1 MIPKRLLEKLSL
13 HARNVLRNAG
23 DIAKSARADS
33 VEPEHML
40 LAVLREDGSFG
51 NIFLGN
57 AGLTRIS
64 ATKGASDG
72 SGRRKGGLPISQDGK
87 AILAQTYLI
96 ASDFR
101 SPYVGTEHIAYAL
114 LENPDRRLEAIFAE
128 AGIDPDK
135 TLDALEAQ
143 LEPEHLPGFGK
154 LFDLPDVSIAGP
166 DEESKDDL
174 PFLSQYAVDLGY
186 ESERRDEAFFGRDT
200 EIERVIRILGRKEK
214 NNPLLLGDPGVGKT
228 AIVTALAR
236 RLRDGSVPD
245 ALAGKRILALDLAL
259 VISGT
264 SFRGEFEARI
274 KDILHEVKEHPEIIL
289 FVDELHTI
297 VGAGNTQGGLD
308 AANILKPA
316 LARGEIRMI
325 GATTPS
331 EYKKHV
337 EKDPAL
343 ARRFQPVSVR
353 EPSPD
358 ETCDLLRR
366 IRSSYEKFHGVS
378 IGNDLVDLSVSLS
391 VRHMHDRFLPDKAID
406 ILDEA
411 SSLAKSRR
419 GTDHAGRAAAAV
431 EHALRNLREE
441 KESLVR
447 DNRLDE
453 AAALLDDE
461 EQLRRE
467 QRRLE
472 RRSSTGSATPKVTL
486 DRRDILE
493 TVSSMSGIP
502 FSALERET
510 PTERLSRLGDR
521 LRKSVTNQEE
531 AVSAVESTLVRA
543 VSGVRDPGKP
553 LGSFL
558 FLGPTGVGKTLL
570 AKAVAEHYFGGED
583 RLIRMDMSEFM
594 ERHSV
599 AQMIGAPAGYVGF
612 GEGGKLTERVR
623 RTPHAV
629 VLFDEVEK
637 AHPDVWNILLQ
648 VLDEGF
654 LTDSEGTR
662 VSFRNTLVILTSNL
676 GTDRFRGS
684 GRIGFSGPGG
694 PKEKIPMELREAV
707 LKETGKTLRPELLAR
722 IGETVVFN
730 PLGPK
735 AMERVVRL
743 ELDALRQRLGRQG
756 VSLSAGTDV
765 VRFLAKRSVSSEHGA
780 RLVRRTVE
788 ELVSLPIART
798 LIGHGFDPESSDS
811 KIRVRCVADGDAV
824 SCSVS

>member
-23 DIAKSARADS
+23 DIAKSAKAAS
-33 VEPEHML
+33 VDPEHLL

-51 NIFLGN
+51 RIFLGN
-57 AGLTRIS
+57 VGLDRTSPEKRE
-64 ATKGASDG
+64 ADG
-72 SGRRKGGLPISQDGK
+72 VGRRKGGLPLSRDGK
-87 AILAQTYLI
+87 AVLAQAYLI

-114 LENPDRRLEAIFAE
+114 LENPDRRLETVFAE

-166 DEESKDDL
+166 DEEAKEDI

-186 ESERRDEAFFGRDT
+186 ESERRDETFFGRET

-236 RLRDGSVPD
+236 RLRNGTVPD
-245 ALAGKRILALDLAL
+245 ALVGKRILALDLAL

-274 KDILHEVKEHPEIIL
+274 KDILHEAKEHPEIIL
-289 FVDELHTI
+289 FVDEIHTI

-331 EYKKHV
+331 EYKKYV

-353 EPSPD
+353 EPSSD
-358 ETCDLLRR
+358 ETRDLLRR
-366 IRSSYEKFHGVS
+366 IRPSYERFHGVS
-378 IGNDLVDLSVSLS
+378 IGNTLIDLSVSLS

-431 EHALRNLREE
+431 ESALRNLREE
-441 KESLVR
+441 KETLLR

-453 AAALLDDE
+453 AASLLDDE
-461 EQLRRE
+461 ERLREE

-472 RRSSTGSATPKVTL
+472 RRSSGGNAAPPVIL
-486 DRRDILE
+486 GRRDILE

-502 FSALERET
+502 FSALESET

-521 LRKSVTNQEE
+521 LRKSVASQEE
-531 AVSAVESTLVRA
+531 AVSAVESTIIRA

-570 AKAVAEHYFGGED
+570 AKAVAEHHFGGED

-612 GEGGKLTERVR
+612 GEGGRLTERVR

-648 VLDEGF
+648 ILDEGF

-676 GTDRFRGS
+676 GTDRFRGG
-684 GRIGFSGPGG
+684 GRIGFSGSDTTG
-694 PKEKIPMELREAV
+694 ERVREELRKAV
-707 LKETGKTLRPELLAR
+707 MKETGKTLRPELLAR

-730 PLGPK
+730 TLGPK
-735 AMERVVRL
+735 AMERVIRL
-743 ELDALRQRLGRQG
+743 ELDALRRRLGRQG
-756 VSLSAGTDV
+756 VSLSAGSDV
-765 VRFLAKRSVSSEHGA
+765 VRFLAKRSASSEHGA
-780 RLVRRTVE
+780 RLVHKTVE
-788 ELVSLPIART
+788 ELVSLPLART
-798 LIGHGFDPESSDS
+798 LIENGFDPESSDS
-811 KIRVRCVADGDAV
+811 KIRVRCTVDGDMI
-824 SCSVS
+824 SCPIA